1 MSASQD
7 NHEAGADSPV
17 LAARFARLRE
27 AEQLT
32 APFITRRAAAAEPA
46 AGWQWRLPT
55 LPRAAAATAIA
66 ATALVLLWQP
76 AAEDPAKIYLG
87 ILDQQSWSSDA
98 LLDVSDALLPALAP
112 EPDFY
117 QIDVNFDLDSYAN

>member
-1 MSASQD
+1 MSPSQD
-7 NHEAGADSPV
+7 NHETAAESPA

-32 APFITRRAAAAEPA
+32 APAITRRLTVTEPA
-46 AGWQWRLPT
+46 AVRQWRLPT

-66 ATALVLLWQP
+66 ATVLVLLWQP
-76 AAEDPAKIYLG
+76 AAEDPATLYLS
-87 ILDQQSWSSDA
+87 ILEQQSWSSDA